1 MVTKAKGVDKIMR
14 GEWTEL
20 EEMGAK
26 DYALN
31 IINL

>member
-14 GEWTEL
+14 GEWAEL

-31 IINL
+31 ITNL